1 MFVVKQEKAPLDSRT
16 KKTMGTRFGLEF
28 LCVFSNNSHPGKLHC
43 TSFSQKRLCLDDR
56 QLEQTQEERLVG
68 LDIDPSLSWSS
79 HIANLRTKALKAR
92 CCTGSH

>member
-43 TSFSQKRLCLDDR
+43 KT
-56 QLEQTQEERLVG
+56 
-68 LDIDPSLSWSS
+68 
-79 HIANLRTKALKAR
+79 LKAR
-92 CCTGSH
+92 CCSGSH